1 MGGFW
6 ASLPSLEE
14 TRPNLSTWMHAVAL
28 TSPTACVTTAGW
40 ERRRRLN
47 GYIHMYVYINSYR
60 YNIILARLIHAFQL
74 HSHHSSSFS
83 HVEFGFFGN
92 SPRFHSLDALEAGA
106 DRRTLGAFWLRCGA
120 AWQRGAAGNAAGAEL
135 LRESGRAVP
144 WVCCFLIAVVSLYTN
159 IHTCMHT
166 YRQTDSQTARQ
177 PDRQTADRLTDRQ
190 TDIHTY
196 RHTYIQTYIH
206 RYIHT

>member
-1 MGGFW
+1 M
-6 ASLPSLEE
+6 
-14 TRPNLSTWMHAVAL
+14 VI
-28 TSPTACVTTAGW
+28 
-40 ERRRRLN
+40 
-47 GYIHMYVYINSYR
+47 YIYINSYR

-144 WVCCFLIAVVSLYTN
+144 WVYCFLIAVVSLYTN
-159 IHTCMHT
+159 IHTYMHAYIQT
-166 YRQTDSQTARQ
+166 DRQPDSQTARQ
-177 PDRQTADRLTDRQ
+177 TDSRQTYIQ

-196 RHTYIQTYIH
+196 RHTYIDTYIH
-206 RYIHT
+206 RYIDTHIHTYIHACMHAYIDT